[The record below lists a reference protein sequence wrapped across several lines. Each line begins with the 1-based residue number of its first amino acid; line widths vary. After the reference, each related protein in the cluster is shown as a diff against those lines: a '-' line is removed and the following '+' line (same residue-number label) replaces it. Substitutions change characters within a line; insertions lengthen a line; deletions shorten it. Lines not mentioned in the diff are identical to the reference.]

1 MDIKEYVARLFEEGF
16 YVYPKPFQYKMIREE
31 DNKTI
36 VVDLS
41 NYPDVKVKQHTER
54 CQSGRLR

>member
-41 NYPDVKVKQHTER
+41 NYPDVKYTER

>member
-1 MDIKEYVARLFEEGF
+1 MDIKEYVARLFLEGF
-16 YVYPKPFQYKMIREE
+16 YVYPKPFQYKMIREKG
-31 DNKTI
+31 DKIT

-41 NYPDVKVKQHTER
+41 NYPDVKVEQHTER

>member
-41 NYPDVKVKQHTER
+41 NYPDVKYTER
-54 CQSGRLR
+54 CQSGRLRCS

>member
-41 NYPDVKVKQHTER
+41 NYPDVKVE
-54 CQSGRLR
+54 

>member
-16 YVYPKPFQYKMIREE
+16 YVYPKPFQYKMIREKG
-31 DNKTI
+31 DKIT

-41 NYPDVKVKQHTER
+41 NFPDVKYTER

>member
-1 MDIKEYVARLFEEGF
+1 MDIKEYVARLFLEGF
-16 YVYPKPFQYKMIREE
+16 YVYSKPFQYKMIREKG
-31 DNKTI
+31 DRIT

-41 NYPDVKVKQHTER
+41 NFPDVKYTER